1 MGKQGEL
8 MEQMAKAKQERL
20 KKELEDKL
28 RESGDLPA
36 DGEVA
41 DKVIDRSTPPLSYF
55 KAPLLYSSRSLNPAP
70 ALSSAPANHANPLT
84 PPFASPCDR
93 F

>member
-41 DKVIDRSTPPLSYF
+41 DKVIDRSTPP
-55 KAPLLYSSRSLNPAP
+55 PLLL
-70 ALSSAPANHANPLT
+70 
-84 PPFASPCDR
+84 
-93 F
+93 